1 MGIYAALG
9 VGQALTAFF
18 MGIMFSLIV
27 YSASQR
33 LHHVGPLSLG
43 GLSGYITKMF
53 AADVAQNA
61 INRVMHAPMSFF
73 ETTPIGRI
81 MNRFSKDVDTM
92 DNILAGKLNLS

>member
-33 LHHVGPLSLG
+33 LHNVGPLSLC
-43 GLSGYITKMF
+43 GLSGYI
-53 AADVAQNA
+53 
-61 INRVMHAPMSFF
+61 H
-73 ETTPIGRI
+73 
-81 MNRFSKDVDTM
+81 
-92 DNILAGKLNLS
+92 